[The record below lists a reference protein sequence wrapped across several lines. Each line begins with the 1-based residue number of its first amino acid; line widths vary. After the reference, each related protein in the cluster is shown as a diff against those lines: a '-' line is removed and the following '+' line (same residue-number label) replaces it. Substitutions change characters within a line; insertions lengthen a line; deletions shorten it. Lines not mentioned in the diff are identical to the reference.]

1 MFNLKSHRQLEY
13 QTMNNID
20 KKTVVSQTE
29 EVISGKD
36 NQVSKTKN
44 LEFILCSKCYSFE
57 VNNSTPGHSYG
68 FKTVLITNNLVLEH
82 ALIVTAIF
90 KIV

>member
-20 KKTVVSQTE
+20 VDWWRLWFHRQRKWYLV
-29 EVISGKD
+29 
-36 NQVSKTKN
+36 KTKN